1 MAGVLDCP
9 SLCSMLVD
17 MVPLN
22 SSLRNQHLVYRT
34 SACICTCDL
43 SLSIVYLF
51 IVEIN
56 YFILLSELLNEA
68 FTRAFAYVAFF
79 PYFYQKNIL

>member
-17 MVPLN
+17 MVLLN
-22 SSLRNQHLVYRT
+22 LSLRNQHLVYCT
-34 SACICTCDL
+34 SACIRTCDL
-43 SLSIVYLF
+43 TLSIVYLF

-56 YFILLSELLNEA
+56 YFILLLELLNKA
-68 FTRAFAYVAFF
+68 FTRAFAYMTFF
-79 PYFYQKNIL
+79 PYFY

>member
-17 MVPLN
+17 MVLLN
-22 SSLRNQHLVYRT
+22 LSLRNQHLVYCT

-43 SLSIVYLF
+43 TLSIVYLF

-56 YFILLSELLNEA
+56 YFILLLELLNKA
-68 FTRAFAYVAFF
+68 FTRAFAYMTFF
-79 PYFYQKNIL
+79 PYFC